1 MRKSK
6 HAIRSS
12 KAAPLFELLAVVSA
26 LGLLSALAVWFF
38 FSRGWTL
45 WYGDAEAHL
54 NTARR
59 IIDSRTPGYAQ
70 LGTPWLPLLHVL
82 LIPFVRVDR
91 WWQSGIAAAFPSAA
105 FFVMGGA
112 FLFAAARRVFDST
125 AAGVTAA
132 ALAAFNP
139 NLLYLQSTSM
149 TEAIFFGCMMALL
162 YFTVRDWAAA
172 AGIAACAAA
181 LTRYEGWW
189 LLPFVAGYF
198 AVRRQWRRAVIFSA
212 IAALGPLYWMG
223 HNWFFTG
230 DPLDFY
236 RGPYSPLAIQ
246 GNADYPGRG
255 DWRAAWLYYLTA
267 ARLVAGPGLAIIG
280 CIGAIFALLRRAFW
294 PLILLALPPL
304 FVLWS
309 MHRGV
314 VPIFVPELWPHAYYN
329 SRYGLHALPLLA
341 FAAAALVTIAP
352 VRFRAAA
359 ATAVIAVGI
368 AWWIGYPRPQGW
380 ITWAE
385 SRANSEGRRAW
396 MYETAEFLKPRY
408 TPGAGILSAA
418 GDDFYG
424 VFRVAG
430 IPLHQ
435 TFGIPNGISFLA
447 AAARPDLFLH
457 EEWAVVKGGDLAQ
470 SAVLRAGRYGIHYF
484 LLDTIIEKNEP
495 VIEIYRRIGG
505 NHGPS

>member
-1 MRKSK
+1 
-6 HAIRSS
+6 
-12 KAAPLFELLAVVSA
+12 VSA
-26 LGLLSALAVWFF
+26 SAVWFVY
-38 FSRGWTL
+38 SHGWQL

-91 WWQSGIAAAFPSAA
+91 WWYSGIAAALPSAV
-105 FFVMGGA
+105 FFVLGGT
-112 FLFAAARRVFDST
+112 FLFATARRVFEST
-125 AAGVTAA
+125 AAGFAA
-132 ALAAFNP
+132 AGLVALNP

-162 YFTVRDWAAA
+162 YFTVRDQAAA
-172 AGIAACAAA
+172 AGIAACAGA

-198 AVRRQWRRAVIFSA
+198 AVRRRWRGAIIFSA
-212 IAALGPLYWMG
+212 IAGLAPLYWMG

-246 GNADYPGRG
+246 GSATYPGRG
-255 DWRAAWLYYLTA
+255 DWRTAWHYYLTA
-267 ARLVAGPGLAIIG
+267 ARLCAGPGLAAIG
-280 CIGAIFALLRRAFW
+280 CVGMIVALLRRAFW
-294 PLILLALPPL
+294 PLLLLALPAVL
-304 FVLWS
+304 VLWS

-314 VPIFVPELWPHAYYN
+314 VPIFVPELWPQSYYN
-329 SRYGLHALPLLA
+329 TRYGLHALPLLA
-341 FAAAALVTIAP
+341 FAAAALVTGVP
-352 VRFRAAA
+352 LRFRAATSA
-359 ATAVIAVGI
+359 LVVLVGAI
-368 AWWIGYPRPQGW
+368 YWLAYPRPQSW

-385 SRANSEGRRAW
+385 SKANSEGRRAW
-396 MYETAEFLKPRY
+396 MHEAAELLKTRY
-408 TPGAGILSAA
+408 NPGAGILSSG

-424 VFRVAG
+424 IYREAR
-430 IPLHQ
+430 IPLRE
-435 TFGIPNGISFLA
+435 TFSVTNGIYYLA

-457 EEWAVVKGGDLAQ
+457 ERWAVVKGGDLAQ
-470 SAVLRAGRYGIHYF
+470 SAVLRSGRYGVKYS
-484 LLDTIIEKNEP
+484 LLQTLVEKYEP
-495 VIEIYRRIGG
+495 VVEIYQFKGG
-505 NHGPS
+505 IHGPP